1 MTYPVELAKELTG
14 LEPGARGHLERLMST
29 WSLLSDLSF
38 SDLILYVPIDN
49 FSMSIADPVS
59 VEGKTHSLIDFTKRI
74 TPEEGLRFVIMGQIR
89 PATSQTFFEHDLVGQ
104 IYRSNELP
112 LIQEAWRKGTII
124 FGELDEGR
132 EELTRYQ
139 CIPVRWN
146 NEVIAILSRAWSPL
160 VGRKTGGLERTYLT
174 LFARLAQMIADGIFP
189 FVTDEDAFDDA
200 PRVGDGV
207 IVLDHGK
214 RIIFASPNAINAL
227 HRMGIMSSV
236 TGSTLFELG
245 LNVEAIDVAYIKHLP
260 VLEEFERRPD
270 VIVILR
276 CIPLIEQAKVTGA
289 AVLIRDVTDLRRRDR
304 LLLSKDAAIR
314 EVHHRVK
321 NNLQTISSLLRLQGR
336 RLGDNVARVALA
348 EAERRI
354 AAIALVHEIL
364 AREPGDQVPFG
375 EIVPALI
382 RLARDGESQGNEVDI
397 RCVGSVGAI
406 PADIATPLA
415 VVIAEL
421 TQNAVEHAFV
431 KPFSGSPKVELN
443 LSGDEVTGLLHIEV
457 SDNGIGFPPD
467 FDIDTTRSLG
477 LSIVR
482 DLVRSQL
489 SGKLAIS
496 NRIESDKV
504 QGGVVAIDLKAD
516 Y

>member
-14 LEPGARGHLERLMST
+14 LESGARGHLERLMSS

-49 FSMSIADPVS
+49 FSLAIADDNPS
-59 VEGKTHSLIDFTKRI
+59 ETKSHSLIDFTKRI
-74 TPEEGLRFVIMGQIR
+74 TPEDGLHFVILGQIR
-89 PATSQTFFEHDLVGQ
+89 PATSQTFFDHDLVGQ
-104 IYRSNELP
+104 IYRAGELS
-112 LIQEAWRKGTII
+112 LVQEAWRKGSII

-146 NEVIAILSRAWSPL
+146 QEIIAVLSRAWSPL

-174 LFARLAQMIADGIFP
+174 LFARFAQMIADGVFP

-207 IVLDHGK
+207 IVLDHDK

-227 HRMGIMSSV
+227 HRMGIMSAV

-245 LNVEAIDVAYIKHLP
+245 LNVEAVELSYIKHLP
-260 VLEEFERRPD
+260 VMEEFERRPD

-276 CIPLIEQAKVTGA
+276 CIPLIEQDKVTGCA
-289 AVLIRDVTDLRRRDR
+289 LLLRDVTDLRRRDR

-336 RLGDNVARVALA
+336 RLGDNVARSALA
-348 EAERRI
+348 EAERRV

-375 EIVPALI
+375 EIIPALI
-382 RLARDGESQGNEVDI
+382 RLARDGESQGGEVSIECTGD
-397 RCVGSVGAI
+397 VGQI
-406 PADIATPLA
+406 PADVATPLA

-431 KPFSGSPKVELN
+431 PPFAGTPKVVLKLFSEAEN
-443 LSGDEVTGLLHIEV
+443 GHLHVEV
-457 SDNGIGFPPD
+457 SDNGIGFPSD
-467 FDIDTTRSLG
+467 FDIDTTKSLG

-489 SGKLAIS
+489 SGNLTVSNLYIEDKIS
-496 NRIESDKV
+496 
-504 QGGVVAIDLKAD
+504 GAVVAIDLKVD
-516 Y
+516 